1 MLTKFR
7 SIARGIGSKIL
18 MGLLILTFGVWGVE
32 DMVRKSGENTTVATV
47 GDIEISYIEYQR
59 ELRRETDN
67 LRQRFGKALT
77 PEILKSLN
85 IEPNVL
91 QRMVDNRLLILES
104 QKMGIRVSDE
114 DIAKSIHKN
123 QLLLDDKGKFSKKQF
138 DGLLRS
144 KGQTEKTFI
153 QQLRDEMTVSL
164 LLDSFTGAISTP
176 ENVAETLFSAREEQR
191 KVEIYTVA
199 SSLISS
205 IPAPSETQIKEYYD
219 SHSSDFTAPE
229 YRTISYVSITAEDAK
244 KSNEF
249 NKNDTAHK
257 DIETAY
263 HERIEEFKKPERRKI
278 EQLLFANED
287 AARKAYD
294 AIKSGKSF
302 DEVAKTSNILN
313 QKTISLGLVERAN
326 ILEDAADSVFSME
339 VGASSEP
346 IKSSFGWHIFHVKEI
361 LPAATQPL
369 EEVRALLEKEFEQ
382 QAIEEALTNLSKK
395 IDDAIAGGSTL
406 SEAAKEFDLKTVTLP
421 PIDKN
426 GNGLDSAAEKSLPKY
441 EKFLD
446 TAFKTDEKT
455 ESALISEKNGVNYIV
470 RVEKITPEH
479 LLPLA
484 EIKAKLI
491 SAWTTSEK
499 KKQLA
504 ELAKKIAADFTKD
517 STRSVSIKTN
527 SLPTPATL
535 VVSQKKDADNK
546 LPPAIITDIFSR
558 PVGSATAAVEQKNGD
573 EYIIAVV
580 KEIIPVAA
588 NEKDSKYAANIT
600 NIHNEYKRTVQNEII
615 QQYLRHLAK
624 KYPISVD
631 LAVMQMKSD
640 E

>member
-7 SIARGIGSKIL
+7 SILRGIGSKIL

-47 GDIEISYIEYQR
+47 GNIEISYIEYQR

-77 PEILKSLN
+77 PEILKNLN

-104 QKMGIRVSDE
+104 KRMGILVSDE

-144 KGQTEKTFI
+144 KGQTEKAFI
-153 QQLRDEMTVSL
+153 QQLREEMAVSL

-176 ENVAETLFSAREEQR
+176 DNVAETLFSAREEQR

-205 IPAPSETQIKEYYD
+205 IPVPNETQIKEYYD

-263 HERIEEFKKPERRKI
+263 HERIEEFKKPERRKV

-302 DEVAKTSNILN
+302 DEVAKTSNIMN
-313 QKTISLGLVERAN
+313 PKTISLGLVERAN
-326 ILEDAADSVFSME
+326 ILEDAADNVFSME

-346 IKSSFGWHIFHVKEI
+346 TKSSFGWHIFHVKEI

-382 QAIEEALTNLSKK
+382 QAIEEALTDLSKK

-406 SEAAKEFDLKTVTLP
+406 SEAAKEFDLKVISLP
-421 PIDKN
+421 PIDKSGIGVN
-426 GNGLDSAAEKSLPKY
+426 GVAEKTLPKY

-455 ESALISEKNGVNYIV
+455 ESALIAEKNGVNYII
-470 RVEKITPEH
+470 RVEKIAPEH
-479 LLPLA
+479 LLSLA
-484 EIKAKLI
+484 EVRTKLI
-491 SAWTTSEK
+491 FAWTASEK

-517 STRSVSIKTN
+517 STRSASIKTN

-546 LPPAIITDIFSR
+546 LPPAIITDIFLR
-558 PVGSATAAVEQKNGD
+558 PVGSATSSVEQKNGD
-573 EYIIAVV
+573 EYIIAIV
-580 KEIIPVAA
+580 KEIIPVVA

-600 NIHNEYKRTVQNEII
+600 NIRNEYKRTVQNEII